1 MLDKFFYVEGFLSN
15 NLRMSLTGSE
25 INHPDKAKQTTYN
38 LVKSCNDSVDFFKKT
53 KI

>member
-1 MLDKFFYVEGFLSN
+1 
-15 NLRMSLTGSE
+15 MSLTGSE

-38 LVKSCNDSVDFFKKT
+38 LVKSCDNSEEFFKKT